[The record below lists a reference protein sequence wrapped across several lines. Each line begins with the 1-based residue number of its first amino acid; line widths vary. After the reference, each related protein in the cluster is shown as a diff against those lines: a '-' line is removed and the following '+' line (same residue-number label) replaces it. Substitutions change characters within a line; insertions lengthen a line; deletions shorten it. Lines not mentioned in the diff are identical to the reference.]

1 MHFNN
6 MHGNKNI
13 GRRRC
18 YKNLMRLS
26 AQQQHTSLAL
36 NPSQQTESLQ
46 RAIIKTVLFTEFYLL
61 CVIVPIAAVHTRFN
75 YIRNK
80 TGN

>member
-26 AQQQHTSLAL
+26 AQQQHLSSFE
-36 NPSQQTESLQ
+36 PMQTESLQ
-46 RAIIKTVLFTEFYLL
+46 RAIIKTVLFAEFYLL

-75 YIRNK
+75 YIRTK